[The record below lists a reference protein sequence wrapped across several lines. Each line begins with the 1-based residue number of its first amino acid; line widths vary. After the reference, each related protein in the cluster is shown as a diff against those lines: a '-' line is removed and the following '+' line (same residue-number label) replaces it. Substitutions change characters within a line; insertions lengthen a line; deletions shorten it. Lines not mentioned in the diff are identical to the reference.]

1 MNVFHISA
9 AKICKIP
16 WSPIRSV
23 RCAFEY
29 ISSNW
34 CRFCFNN
41 AGKRIENTR
50 IENWAMRSYWLS
62 FKLWQR
68 TTCYICLAFMYHET
82 YHSLHRIIRAR
93 TSESTFPLIIVSTT
107 RYVKTYNI
115 TWVMIYKKQAFF
127 CWYISIFPVF
137 LIPATKPVLIFIP
150 TTRAKLLKKVPF
162 WITKRIEEGKNR
174 VYFVFFPFSNIT
186 LCRLH
191 RIYRF
196 DIFIKLLFWGHELK
210 WKEVEQIQ
218 KKMLT

>member
-1 MNVFHISA
+1 MSKCWRAFFISSDFAKMNVFHISA

-115 TWVMIYKKQAFF
+115 TWVMIYKKT
-127 CWYISIFPVF
+127 SIFL
-137 LIPATKPVLIFIP
+137 LIYLHFSSIFD
-150 TTRAKLLKKVPF
+150 TSYKTGF
-162 WITKRIEEGKNR
+162 N
-174 VYFVFFPFSNIT
+174 FHSDNS
-186 LCRLH
+186 C
-191 RIYRF
+191 
-196 DIFIKLLFWGHELK
+196 
-210 WKEVEQIQ
+210 
-218 KKMLT
+218 